1 MTEPD
6 SRFADRAI
14 RRRPLF
20 LALSRIGIAVALLLA
35 AYYAYRRYEDP
46 TFPIGVR
53 VALVTLIL
61 LNARQNLRHYK
72 FATLLMVLMGT
83 GTKKLEKPAGSVG
96 VVSSRP
102 E

>member
-1 MTEPD
+1 MTVPD
-6 SRFADRAI
+6 SRFAERAI

-61 LNARQNLRHYK
+61 LNARQNLRQYK
-72 FATLLMVLMGT
+72 FATLLMGT
-83 GTKKLEKPAGSVG
+83 GTNKNEKP
-96 VVSSRP
+96 SSRP

>member
-61 LNARQNLRHYK
+61 LNARQNLRQYK
-72 FATLLMVLMGT
+72 FATLLMGT
-83 GTKKLEKPAGSVG
+83 GTKKLEKPDGSVG

>member
-20 LALSRIGIAVALLLA
+20 LALSRIGIAVAVLLA

-61 LNARQNLRHYK
+61 LNARQNLRQYK
-72 FATLLMVLMGT
+72 FATLLMGT

>member
-20 LALSRIGIAVALLLA
+20 LALSRIGIAVAVLLA

-61 LNARQNLRHYK
+61 LNARQNLRQYK
-72 FATLLMVLMGT
+72 FATLLMGT
-83 GTKKLEKPAGSVG
+83 GTNKLEKPDGSVG

>member
-1 MTEPD
+1 MTAPD

-20 LALSRIGIAVALLLA
+20 LALSWIGIAVALLLA
-35 AYYAYRRYEDP
+35 GYYAYRRYEDP

-61 LNARQNLRHYK
+61 LNARQNLRQYK
-72 FATLLMVLMGT
+72 FATLLMGT
-83 GTKKLEKPAGSVG
+83 GTYKIEKPGPPA
-96 VVSSRP
+96 
-102 E
+102 

>member
-35 AYYAYRRYEDP
+35 AYYAYRRYADP

-61 LNARQNLRHYK
+61 LNARQNLRQYK
-72 FATLLMVLMGT
+72 FATLLMGT
-83 GTKKLEKPAGSVG
+83 GTKKLEKPDGSVG

>member
-35 AYYAYRRYEDP
+35 GYYAYRRYEDP
-46 TFPIGVR
+46 HFPIGVR

-61 LNARQNLRHYK
+61 LNARQNLRQYK
-72 FATLLMVLMGT
+72 FATLLMGT
-83 GTKKLEKPAGSVG
+83 GTNKLEKP
-96 VVSSRP
+96 
-102 E
+102 

>member
-1 MTEPD
+1 MTVPD

-20 LALSRIGIAVALLLA
+20 LALSWIGIAVALLLA
-35 AYYAYRRYEDP
+35 GYYAYRRYEDP

-61 LNARQNLRHYK
+61 LNSRLNLRQYK
-72 FATLLMVLMGT
+72 FATLLMGT
-83 GTKKLEKPAGSVG
+83 GTYKVEKPGPPA
-96 VVSSRP
+96 
-102 E
+102 

>member
-35 AYYAYRRYEDP
+35 GYYAYRRYEDP
-46 TFPIGVR
+46 QFPIGVR

-61 LNARQNLRHYK
+61 LNARQNLRQYK
-72 FATLLMVLMGT
+72 FATLLMGT
-83 GTKKLEKPAGSVG
+83 GTNKLEEPGGPVG
-96 VVSSRP
+96 VASSRP